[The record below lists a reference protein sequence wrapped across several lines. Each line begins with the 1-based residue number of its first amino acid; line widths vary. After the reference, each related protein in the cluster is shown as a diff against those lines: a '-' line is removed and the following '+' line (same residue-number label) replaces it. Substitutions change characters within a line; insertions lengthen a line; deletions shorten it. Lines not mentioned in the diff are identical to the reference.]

1 MHVAKF
7 KGAGA
12 VQVVKHIERD
22 RPNTAK
28 YGNERIDSS
37 RTHQNYSIELKT
49 KDGRAVAFR
58 QYSEAHDEAK
68 AKHEAT
74 TGKQARSDAV
84 SLVCAVIQ
92 LPREYCD
99 IRDDGIATAKNAEE
113 ARDFF
118 RCATIATLRHF
129 NIRPHYLISAEVHL
143 DETTPHV
150 HVAWV
155 PFVKD
160 KLNAKEQVNRSS
172 LRSYHDYVDKFL
184 RDSLSWYRGG
194 LVSDEPS
201 ARLRASDNLTMQEV
215 RKAKRAVVRASKA
228 YKFVNDLPSSERE
241 LYDSF
246 LKNNGLLDEF
256 EQYKSKRLAAVNVL
270 TKASIKRSDKGGREM

>member
-7 KGAGA
+7 KGSGA

-37 RTHQNYSIELKT
+37 RTHQNYSIELRT
-49 KDGRAVAFR
+49 RDGRAIAFR
-58 QYSEAHDEAK
+58 RYSGALDEARTM
-68 AKHEAT
+68 HEAT
-74 TGKQARSDAV
+74 TGKQTRSDAV

-99 IRDDGIATAKNAEE
+99 IDGNGTATAKDVEE
-113 ARDFF
+113 AREFF

-129 NIRPHYLISAEVHL
+129 SVDPRFLVSAEVHL

-150 HVAWV
+150 HICWI
-155 PFVKD
+155 PLSRG
-160 KLNAKEQVNRSS
+160 KLNAKEQVSRTS
-172 LRSYHDYVDKFL
+172 LKSYHDAVDKHL
-184 RDSLSWYRGG
+184 RANLGWYRGG

-201 ARLRASDNLTMQEV
+201 ARLHASDNLTMQEV

-228 YKFVNDLPSSERE
+228 YKFVNDLPNSERE
-241 LYDSF
+241 LYDGF
-246 LKNNGLLDEF
+246 LKKHGLLEEF
-256 EQYKSKRLAAVNVL
+256 GQYRSRLAVP
-270 TKASIKRSDKGGREM
+270 TKASIKHSDKGGRER